1 MSATEP
7 SSNVGHNSTTAGPS
21 SSSPEKVTVLIIG
34 AGSTGLALAQG
45 LKQANISCIVVERDE
60 RLDARSRDWNMG
72 MHWGEAALKS
82 LVCDETWS
90 RLQSVQV
97 DPSQPTAKIDDL
109 RFVNGES
116 GELISALQV
125 QKFYRLRRSKLR
137 ALLAEDLDI
146 RYNASFKN
154 MAFSSSDSLA
164 IVYFNDGSSIGAKL
178 VVGADGA
185 RSSVRQLLLGPDQAS
200 VRRLPYCATFI
211 HSKFTREQALFI
223 REFHPLYIAAIHP
236 GGFFS
241 FLGMQDAA
249 DPDRPETWTFFFY
262 ISWYS
267 SLEEQD
273 RTANWTDAQRL
284 DQVKEF
290 SRTFTDPFK
299 SAFEWASADCKV
311 WYSCLHDFDP
321 GAAGNRWG
329 NLGGRVT
336 LAGDSAHTM
345 TYQRGQGL
353 NHSVTDA
360 AKLCEAIL
368 KFTSKEST
376 QAAAI
381 SSYEDDM
388 IHRAGG
394 EVRLSTTN
402 TEMLHD
408 WQKVLQSPLM
418 KAGLKEISKG
428 AAAN

>member
-7 SSNVGHNSTTAGPS
+7 QYKVGQNAGIAGPS
-21 SSSPEKVTVLIIG
+21 SRPIVTTTVLIIG

-45 LKQANISCIVVERDE
+45 LKQAGISCIVVERDE
-60 RLDARSRDWNMG
+60 RLDGRSRDWNMG
-72 MHWGEAALKS
+72 MHWGGAALKS
-82 LVCDETWS
+82 LVTDKTWN

-97 DPSQPTAKIDDL
+97 DPSQPTAESDDL
-109 RFVNGES
+109 KFVNGES
-116 GELISALQV
+116 GELMFALHV

-137 ALLAEDLDI
+137 ALLAEDVDI
-146 RYNASFKN
+146 RYNMAFKN
-154 MAFSSSDSLA
+154 IALSSGDSRA
-164 IVYFNDGSSIGAKL
+164 IVHFNDGSSIAAKL
-178 VVGADGA
+178 VVGTDGA
-185 RSSVRQLLLGPDQAS
+185 KSSVRQLLLGPDQAT
-200 VRRLPYCATFI
+200 VRRLPFCATFI
-211 HSKFTREQALFI
+211 HSKFTREQALFL

-262 ISWYS
+262 ISWHS
-267 SLEEQD
+267 STDEQD
-273 RTANWTDAQRL
+273 KIANWTDSQRL
-284 DQVKEF
+284 EQVKGF

-311 WYSCLHDFDP
+311 WYSSLHDFDP
-321 GAAGNRWG
+321 GAVGHRWG

-353 NHSVTDA
+353 NHSLTDA
-360 AKLCEAIL
+360 AGLCEAIK
-368 KFTSKEST
+368 KFTSKGST

-381 SSYEDDM
+381 SSYEEEM

-408 WQKVLQSPLM
+408 WQRVLQSPLM
-418 KAGLKEISKG
+418 KTGMKQNKG
-428 AAAN
+428 EGST

>member
-7 SSNVGHNSTTAGPS
+7 LFKERQNAGTAGPS
-21 SSSPEKVTVLIIG
+21 SSLLVTTTVLIIG

-45 LKQANISCIVVERDE
+45 LKRAGISCIIVERDE

-72 MHWGEAALKS
+72 MHWGGAALKS
-82 LVCDETWS
+82 LVTDKTWN

-97 DPSQPTAKIDDL
+97 DPSQPTAASDDL
-109 RFVNGES
+109 KFVNGES
-116 GELISALQV
+116 GELISALHV

-146 RYNASFKN
+146 RYNMSFKN
-154 MAFSSSDSLA
+154 IAFSSGDSRA
-164 IVYFNDGSSIGAKL
+164 IVHFNDGSSIAAKL

-185 RSSVRQLLLGPDQAS
+185 RSNVRQLLLGPDQAAT
-200 VRRLPYCATFI
+200 RRLPYSATFI
-211 HSKFTREQALFI
+211 HSKFTREQAMFL

-273 RTANWTDAQRL
+273 KTEHWTDAQRL
-284 DQVKEF
+284 EQVKEF
-290 SRTFTDPFK
+290 SRAFTDPFK

-311 WYSCLHDFDP
+311 WYSSLHDFDP
-321 GAAGNRWG
+321 GAEGHRWG

-353 NHSVTDA
+353 NHSLTDA
-360 AKLCEAIL
+360 AGLCEAIK
-368 KFTSKEST
+368 KFNSKMST
-376 QAAAI
+376 QGAAI
-381 SSYEDDM
+381 SLYEEEM

-408 WQKVLQSPLM
+408 WQRVLQSPLM
-418 KAGLKEISKG
+418 KAGLKQNK
-428 AAAN
+428 